1 MAYLTGLSQRAV
13 QAGYR
18 GCGLTNAAV
27 EYPEDPHPARAVA
40 VEHKVELRRRL
51 ADMARGMGA
60 TDPQALGDGLL
71 LLLEGAFVSS
81 QLFHE
86 GGPAGQLAQAAGRLI
101 DAWVGPTPDVARRA
115 GD

>member
-71 LLLEGAFVSS
+71 LLEGAFVSS
-81 QLFHE
+81 QCSTRADPP
-86 GGPAGQLAQAAGRLI
+86 GNWPR
-101 DAWVGPTPDVARRA
+101 PPD
-115 GD
+115 G

>member
-1 MAYLTGLSQRAV
+1 
-13 QAGYR
+13 
-18 GCGLTNAAV
+18 
-27 EYPEDPHPARAVA
+27 
-40 VEHKVELRRRL
+40 
-51 ADMARGMGA
+51 MARGMGA

-101 DAWVGPTPDVARRA
+101 DAWVGPTPDVAPRRA

>member
-60 TDPQALGDGLL
+60 TDRRRWATACCCCSKGRSYPASCSTRADPPGNWPRPPDG
-71 LLLEGAFVSS
+71 
-81 QLFHE
+81 
-86 GGPAGQLAQAAGRLI
+86 
-101 DAWVGPTPDVARRA
+101 
-115 GD
+115 